1 MTNMRIRHE
10 NYAIIEGDEDVMQRA
25 TIKGTCIGTE
35 SMPAG
40 VNLYDFYDKA
50 QKTKA
55 TGDANVYVL
64 YRQMYLNK
72 FGTIEKVS

>member
-1 MTNMRIRHE
+1 MRIRHV

-25 TIKGTCIGTE
+25 TIKGTYIGTE
-35 SMPAG
+35 SMPAS
-40 VNLYDFYDKA
+40 VNLCDFYDKA

-72 FGTIEKVS
+72 FGTKEK